1 MSSLFSTYYGLGSQP
16 APKSGKGKIFI
27 IAGIL
32 VVILILVFVFSGM
45 FKSDKQVEEKK
56 EKKEKKEKGEADISE
71 VEYADTGPSC
81 EKNKKI
87 KANEGSLGACR
98 TVDDID
104 PVGITF
110 TGSHFKPKSPVRG
123 DNWIH
128 ELSSSD
134 DKKEFIAAHQS
145 TDNYCKMVRFEIV
158 KDGDNCKY
166 KTLDAGYVPSSKEQ
180 GKSLCTTETNVINSW
195 GSKNSTKLANS
206 NSDAGY
212 GIQEMKYN
220 KFCG

>member
-1 MSSLFSTYYGLGSQP
+1 MKKQY
-16 APKSGKGKIFI
+16 I
-27 IAGIL
+27 IIG
-32 VVILILVFVFSGM
+32 VVVLILILCLVAYMSGM
-45 FKSDKQVEEKK
+45 FTSDEKVEEKK
-56 EKKEKKEKGEADISE
+56 EEKKKKEKGEANISE

-87 KANEGSLGACR
+87 KAKEGSLGACR

-123 DNWIH
+123 DDWIH
-128 ELSSSD
+128 ELSSSE

-166 KTLDAGYVPSSKEQ
+166 KPLDAGYVPSSKEQ
-180 GKSLCTTETNVINSW
+180 GKSLCTTETNVIDSW
-195 GSKNSTKLANS
+195 GSKNPTKLANS

-220 KFCG
+220 KFCN